1 MGTPG
6 IAGCVLRQAQGGV
19 FEEPSWA
26 YQSQRWMRRCFDSV
40 PLGQTVLNWRPFVL
54 ASHNTSVSS
63 GEAAPTPANYI
74 RAPPENPEE
83 ASSRLPHPDSL
94 QACPSHPPASPLPA
108 LSERWGDFTDKS

>member
-54 ASHNTSVSS
+54 ARHNTSVSS

-74 RAPPENPEE
+74 
-83 ASSRLPHPDSL
+83 
-94 QACPSHPPASPLPA
+94 
-108 LSERWGDFTDKS
+108 